1 MWIAARLQN
10 FLEILLLIQEGNSLR
25 EYPGPFLHA
34 LVLMLAQ
41 GKVTP
46 SRMHVAITNFNYI
59 AQWNI
64 YVQRESESKV
74 FLSKETTRRQGLKR
88 NSQN

>member
-1 MWIAARLQN
+1 
-10 FLEILLLIQEGNSLR
+10 
-25 EYPGPFLHA
+25 
-34 LVLMLAQ
+34 MLAQ

-46 SRMHVAITNFNYI
+46 SRMHVAITNFNYT

-74 FLSKETTRRQGLKR
+74 FLSKGNNATARLEKELTELD
-88 NSQN
+88 